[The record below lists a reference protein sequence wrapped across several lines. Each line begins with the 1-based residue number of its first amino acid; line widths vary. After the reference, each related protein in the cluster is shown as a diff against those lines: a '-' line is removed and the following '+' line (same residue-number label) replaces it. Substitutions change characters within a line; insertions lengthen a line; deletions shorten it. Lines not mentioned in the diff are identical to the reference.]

1 MRSVFNEGTLLIW
14 FGHNTEFR
22 FITSVDNHCVISSL
36 LQVEVDSIM
45 SSVRP
50 GNSGNIQTS
59 VSQWSVLLF
68 PSLTYK

>member
-1 MRSVFNEGTLLIW
+1 MRSVFNEDTLYYVQIISI
-14 FGHNTEFR
+14 EFR

-36 LQVEVDSIM
+36 LQAEVDSIM

-59 VSQWSVLLF
+59 VSQ
-68 PSLTYK
+68 